1 MNEIIVNENEELV
14 LPVLWIGEESELV
27 YHITL
32 AGKGGSLKLL
42 GLLLGNENKG
52 LKLKITVSH
61 IAENTTSEVIIKS
74 ALRDASSVFFD
85 GLIKI
90 EKGAKGTNAWLAAH
104 LLLLSQKARG
114 IAVPNLEILENDIK
128 AGHAATVGRINDLE
142 LFYLMSRGL
151 PEEKAKGLIVDGFL
165 QSIITQF
172 PKELANKADEYL
184 KSQMSNVKSTSQI
197 SNV

>member
-1 MNEIIVNENEELV
+1 MNEIIVKENEELV
-14 LPVLWIGEESELV
+14 LPALWIGDEKELT
-27 YHITL
+27 YSITL
-32 AGKGGSLKLL
+32 AGKGASVKFL
-42 GLLLGNENKG
+42 GLLLGRESQS
-52 LKLKITVSH
+52 LKLKITVVH
-61 IAENTTSEVIIKS
+61 QAENTRSDVIIKS
-74 ALRDASSVFFD
+74 ALKDTSSVYFD

-151 PEEKAKGLIVDGFL
+151 PEEKAKSLIVQGFL
-165 QSIITQF
+165 DSIINQF
-172 PKELANKADEYL
+172 PEKLSEKARRILSFRAEQSEVEESYA
-184 KSQMSNVKSTSQI
+184 TG
-197 SNV
+197 

>member
-1 MNEIIVNENEELV
+1 MDEIIVKENEELV
-14 LPVLWIGEESELV
+14 LPALWTGEETELV
-27 YHITL
+27 YNITL
-32 AGKGGSLKLL
+32 AGKGASVKFL
-42 GLLLGNENKG
+42 GLLLGHENQG
-52 LKLKITVSH
+52 LKLKITVTH
-61 IAENTTSEVIIKS
+61 KAENTKSDVIIKS
-74 ALRDASSVFFD
+74 ALRDTASVYFD

-151 PEEKAKGLIVDGFL
+151 PEKKAKQLIVRGFL
-165 QSIITQF
+165 ESIINQF
-172 PKELANKADEYL
+172 PKELSERAFRNLNEDLKAHMEHINVAN
-184 KSQMSNVKSTSQI
+184 
-197 SNV
+197 